1 MKILTY
7 SLFIPIIACTLLS
20 FSKDKA
26 CVSNYSLK
34 SFHAVHDRIPAIKY
48 YAKDSTKYSNDKNII
63 SLFGDAKVVLKD
75 ITVVADAI
83 VYNASKQTLKVTN
96 VNFFEFR
103 GKDEKNKIQNSTVT
117 MKITA
122 ENYEIIE
129 GK

>member
-7 SLFIPIIACTLLS
+7 SLFIPFIACSLLS
-20 FSKDKA
+20 FSRDKA
-26 CVSNYSLK
+26 HVSNYSLN
-34 SFHAVHDRIPAIKY
+34 SFDTVPDSLPAIKY
-48 YAKDSTKYSNDKNII
+48 YAKDSTQYSNDKNII
-63 SLFGDAKVVLKD
+63 SLFGDAKIMLND

-103 GKDEKNKIQNSTVT
+103 GNDEKNKIQNSTVT
-117 MKITA
+117 LKITA